1 MASIHSQNARKKRVP
16 LPIQLK
22 LVELLR
28 EREHEIKAGK
38 WRQARFA
45 DFASGLLSH
54 PISTSQLARI
64 SRAIGIHWPMGNPN
78 NGSSRRH
85 SRLSQLENRTKNLE
99 AALTFLAS
107 HLRLDPRTHAK
118 VERLITPDEDTNSDA

>member
-38 WRQARFA
+38 WRQAHFA
-45 DFASGLLSH
+45 TFASSHFGH
-54 PISTSQLARI
+54 PISTSQLARVA
-64 SRAIGIHWPMGNPN
+64 RALGIHWPMGNPN
-78 NGSSRRH
+78 SGSSRRH

-118 VERLITPDEDTNSDA
+118 IERLITPDEDTNSDA

>member
-38 WRQARFA
+38 WRQAPFA
-45 DFASGLLSH
+45 TFASSH
-54 PISTSQLARI
+54 LGHAISTSQLARI
-64 SRAIGIHWPMGNPN
+64 ARAIGIHWPMGNPN
-78 NGSSRRH
+78 SNVSRRH

-118 VERLITPDEDTNSDA
+118 IERLITPDEDTNSDA